1 MDQIRTLVSQPYYH
15 LNNVMIY
22 YQNHSFL
29 IERDGIVDD
38 DRMFKHYYK
47 SDSYSYEFW
56 KRRDHANGFLH
67 LLPSRTFTIGTEK
80 SNCD

>member
-47 SDSYSYEFW
+47 SDSIHTNSGNVEITQTV
-56 KRRDHANGFLH
+56 LH

-80 SNCD
+80 SELR